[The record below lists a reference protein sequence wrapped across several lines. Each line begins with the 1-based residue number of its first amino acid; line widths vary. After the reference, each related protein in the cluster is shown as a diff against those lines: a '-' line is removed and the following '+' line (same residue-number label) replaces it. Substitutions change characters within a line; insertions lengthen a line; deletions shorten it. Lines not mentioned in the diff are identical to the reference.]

1 MIANDST
8 FCRITTAASDAYF
21 QGMKKVPL
29 ALFVLAMT
37 ASGFANVLRAPN
49 VVEVASRL
57 GYPAYI
63 ASILGVWKLLGV
75 LAIGTAGIHK
85 MPRLREWAYAG
96 FFFGL
101 SGAILSHVAAGD
113 TVASSFPAAALLG
126 LGSAAYI
133 LSSPQ
138 TMRARKQSL
147 TPPIPQSDPGPSRAS
162 V

>member
-1 MIANDST
+1 
-8 FCRITTAASDAYF
+8 
-21 QGMKKVPL
+21 MKKVPL
-29 ALFVLAMT
+29 VLFVLAMT

-49 VVEVASRL
+49 VLEVAFRL

-101 SGAILSHVAAGD
+101 SGAILSHVSAGD
-113 TVASSFPAAALLG
+113 TFGSSLPAAALLG
-126 LGSAAYI
+126 LGSAAYF
-133 LSSPQ
+133 LSSHQ
-138 TMRARKQSL
+138 TMGKRMEPAA
-147 TPPIPQSDPGPSRAS
+147 PPIPPSAPRPSAAS
-162 V
+162 L